1 MDVGRPPDS
10 WAIVRKIE
18 RLSVM
23 PMSRRTTCARHGQRS
38 MDYSLIWRRRA
49 DDPTRKSEIPAKPLK
64 EMVGATGIEPVTPTM
79 SR

>member
-1 MDVGRPPDS
+1 
-10 WAIVRKIE
+10 
-18 RLSVM
+18 
-23 PMSRRTTCARHGQRS
+23 

-79 SR
+79 SMAEIRRNLRALAYQRRASTVKGNQ